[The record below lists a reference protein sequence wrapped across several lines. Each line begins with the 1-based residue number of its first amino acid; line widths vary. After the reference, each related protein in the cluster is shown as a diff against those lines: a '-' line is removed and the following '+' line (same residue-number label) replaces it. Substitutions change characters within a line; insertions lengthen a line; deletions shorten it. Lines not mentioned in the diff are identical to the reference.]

1 MCAFLCSGQNRST
14 SHKSGICLVN
24 NPAYSVCLPR
34 SQLSAIP
41 STLSEVEYNMENN
54 PLYTRMEMFT
64 KTHVT
69 NTSPVHH
76 YDYVTVGN
84 V

>member
-14 SHKSGICLVN
+14 SHKPGIGLVN
-24 NPAYSVCLPR
+24 NPAYSLCLPK
-34 SQLSAIP
+34 SQLSANP
-41 STLSEVEYNMENN
+41 STLSELEYDMENN
-54 PLYTRMEMFT
+54 PLYKRMVFT
-64 KTHVT
+64 EPHGT

-76 YDYVTVGN
+76 YDCVTVGN

>member
-1 MCAFLCSGQNRST
+1 MHISVLGQNT
-14 SHKSGICLVN
+14 PAIGLVN
-24 NPAYSVCLPR
+24 NPAYSLCLPKL
-34 SQLSAIP
+34 QAPAIP
-41 STLSEVEYNMENN
+41 STLGELEYDMENN
-54 PLYTRMEMFT
+54 PLYMRMELFT
-64 KTHVT
+64 EPHGT